1 MGTFIQIS
9 WVNQS
14 GPAHAAGLR
23 EGDAIHAINGV
34 SCNHKSNPEI
44 VNLITSAGDVV
55 TMLVGDAA
63 ESERIAMMP
72 KTPERVALNRT
83 PEGVGSH
90 MRNAAP
96 TAAPA
101 TTSRGA
107 RPAEGQS
114 ARANKLSSVLKRIPH
129 RVAAAPS
136 MTSNQSSV
144 TAESKSSTVGAN
156 PSSLVT
162 TAAGVGGA
170 TASSQRGAQANQSK
184 RVVVVA
190 GPGARRA
197 SEAASR
203 RSSDAVSPAAK
214 RRSDAGMSDKKK
226 VWHAG
231 PAKEHTKSIVPTSDL
246 FSYVPP
252 LSRGVAYDMECDKV
266 KHQNASAFWEQGP
279 PAPTKPLSEERKRLR
294 ESRDKLNAQVN
305 KSAMHGCE

>member
-1 MGTFIQIS
+1 MCNFIQIS

-23 EGDAIHAINGV
+23 EGDTIHAINGV

-72 KTPERVALNRT
+72 PKTPERVALNRT

-90 MRNAAP
+90 MLNAAS
-96 TAAPA
+96 TAASA
-101 TTSRGA
+101 TTARGA

-136 MTSNQSSV
+136 ATSNQLSA
-144 TAESKSSTVGAN
+144 TTEGKSSNVGAN

-162 TAAGVGGA
+162 TAAGVVGGS
-170 TASSQRGAQANQSK
+170 ASSQRGK
-184 RVVVVA
+184 RVMVVA

-203 RSSDAVSPAAK
+203 RSSDAVSPAVK

-279 PAPTKPLSEERKRLR
+279 PAPAKPLSEERKRLR

-305 KSAMHGCE
+305 KSDVHGFE